1 MDEVTSRDTIPACFV
16 VKKEGTAFM
25 FDGERILHYNQKQMK
40 EKIVKKSLNDGGI
53 VMELQKITLMDAYL
67 IETLRNKGI
76 SNQEILTKIEQ
87 GNVEEWKDLH
97 KHFDFN
103 ELLTFADQDRKVLES
118 VLEDGYQV
126 KYVTF
131 QGMQN
136 LIKYRF
142 GKVKDK
148 DYQLTETGITN
159 LQLNEDQVNTLKQM
173 LSANWIFNQDGE
185 FVSLFHR

>member
-1 MDEVTSRDTIPACFV
+1 
-16 VKKEGTAFM
+16 M

-185 FVSLFHR
+185 FISLTHR